1 LIISIS
7 AGVLLSTILDIGM
20 ICLAKHGK
28 LQNVLCCSV
37 SWRGEERTL
46 VRHVAEIV
54 HQLIQQG
61 QGGATNDAEQD
72 ESKEMMS
79 PSTQ

>member
-1 LIISIS
+1 MIIYIS
-7 AGVLLSTILDIGM
+7 AGVLLSTILVIGM
-20 ICLAKHGK
+20 ICLGKHGK
-28 LQNVLCCSV
+28 LQYVLCCSV

-46 VRHVAEIV
+46 VRQVAEIV
-54 HQLIQQG
+54 HQLIQG
-61 QGGATNDAEQD
+61 QGDATNDAEQV

>member
-1 LIISIS
+1 
-7 AGVLLSTILDIGM
+7 M
-20 ICLAKHGK
+20 
-28 LQNVLCCSV
+28 
-37 SWRGEERTL
+37 
-46 VRHVAEIV
+46 RHVAEIV

-61 QGGATNDAEQD
+61 QGGATNDAEQE